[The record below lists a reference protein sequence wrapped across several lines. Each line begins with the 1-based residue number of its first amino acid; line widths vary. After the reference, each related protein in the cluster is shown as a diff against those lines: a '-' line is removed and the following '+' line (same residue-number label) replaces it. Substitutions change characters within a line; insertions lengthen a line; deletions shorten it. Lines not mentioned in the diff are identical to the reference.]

1 MYSEIYN
8 NLFTNGLFGILLTI
22 AAFKIGLVINK
33 KTKLVICN
41 PLLIA
46 IIFVI
51 VFLVI
56 TGIKYEDYY
65 IGGEM
70 FQFMLTPATVAFAI
84 PLYRQMSILRKN
96 LWAILISVFC
106 GCLSCTMTIFIL
118 SKIWNISDVVFYG
131 LMPKSVTLA
140 IALGITEELGGLS
153 GVTCVGVVVSG
164 IIGAA
169 FVTVFS
175 KIFKIDNK
183 IALGLSVG
191 TATHAI
197 GTSRAIQLDEL
208 VGAMGSLSIVIAG
221 VMTVVIVPI
230 VSSFY

>member
-1 MYSEIYN
+1 MFSNVYSDV
-8 NLFTNGLFGILLTI
+8 FGNGLFGIFLTI
-22 AAFKIGLVINK
+22 IAFQIGIIINR

-51 VFLVI
+51 VFLSI
-56 TGIKYEDYY
+56 TGIDYEDYY
-65 IGGEM
+65 IGGSM

-84 PLYRQMSILRKN
+84 PLYRQMSILKKN
-96 LWAILISVFC
+96 LWAILISIFC
-106 GCLSCTMTIFIL
+106 GCISCTMTIFIL
-118 SKIWNISDVVFYG
+118 SKLWNISDSVFYG

-140 IALGITEELGGLS
+140 IALGITEELGGIS

-169 FVTVFS
+169 FITVFS

-197 GTSRAIQLDEL
+197 GTSRAIQIDEL

-221 VMTVVIVPI
+221 VMTVFIVPI

>member
-1 MYSEIYN
+1 MSPEIYN
-8 NLFTNGLFGILLTI
+8 SLFTNGLFGILLTI
-22 AAFKIGLVINK
+22 GAFKIGLFINK

-46 IIFVI
+46 IIVVI
-51 VFLVI
+51 VFLLI

-84 PLYRQMSILRKN
+84 PLYRQMAILRKN
-96 LWAILISVFC
+96 LWAILISIFC
-106 GCLSCTMTIFIL
+106 GCISCTMTIFIL
-118 SKIWNISDVVFYG
+118 SKIWNISDAVFYG

-197 GTSRAIQLDEL
+197 GTSRSIQIDEL

-230 VSSFY
+230 ISSFY